1 MDWRERKYY
10 LVRFNDSTLS
20 WWNKKHD
27 DCGVGYSDYCSTIKH
42 TVPTVKFGK
51 PYNHFK
57 HNDIKKDN
65 YDGEIIE
72 IGYVQLLMSCRK
84 ENCHILENIL
94 NDISCKDK
102 YCIFKEITKDMC
114 EQ

>member
-10 LVRFNDSTLS
+10 LVRFNDSTLG
-20 WWNKKHD
+20 WCNKRHD
-27 DCGVGYSDYCSTIKH
+27 DYGVGYSDYCSMIKH

-51 PYNHFK
+51 PYNHLK
-57 HNDIKKDN
+57 HNNIKKDN
-65 YDGEIIE
+65 YDGEIKE

-94 NDISCKDK
+94 NDISCGDQ
-102 YCIFKEITKDMC
+102 YCIFKELNKEMC
-114 EQ
+114 GQ